1 MIRKI
6 SFVFSIFISV
16 LFAKETISIEQILQT
31 NFQDSNISN
40 ITVEKKSLVLT
51 KEDVQN
57 IQTQARSKVDS
68 KIVRYYK
75 VTKDN
80 TIIGN
85 AILLKK
91 KIRTKTAAVLYM
103 VDNNN
108 SMVGIEI
115 INFKEP
121 LEYKPNIG
129 WQETFIGKTHEDT
142 LMAGNDIPTISG
154 ATLSARAITNSARLA
169 LGIVHTKLQL
179 K

>member
-31 NFQDSNISN
+31 NFQDSNI
-40 ITVEKKSLVLT
+40 TVEKKSLVLT
-51 KEDVQN
+51 KEDVQK

-103 VDNNN
+103 VDNN